1 MFSNLQKKESG
12 TEVFCWS
19 RRRKDGTIEYA
30 HGKPFHFFIN
40 KQIVSLRFNSFGEV
54 LTGDT
59 SFFIS
64 ILLAHRSKTILF
76 R

>member
-12 TEVFCWS
+12 AEVFCWS

-40 KQIVSLRFNSFGEV
+40 K
-54 LTGDT
+54 
-59 SFFIS
+59 
-64 ILLAHRSKTILF
+64 
-76 R
+76 

>member
-1 MFSNLQKKESG
+1 VLKAIPLLGIMPERRLLPHMFSNLQKKESG

-40 KQIVSLRFNSFGEV
+40 K
-54 LTGDT
+54 
-59 SFFIS
+59 
-64 ILLAHRSKTILF
+64 
-76 R
+76 